1 MTEVLLRRR
10 TVVTLAGAMA
20 AVASAHALAP
30 TKHLAEALG
39 PLDLQADVP
48 RQFGRWVMDE
58 RTVVSVV
65 NPQQEELLKQLYSQV
80 LERVYVN
87 KDDGYR
93 IMLTIAYGGDQRE
106 GLAAHYPEACYAA
119 QGFRIGTSTPAE
131 IEIDG
136 NHIPIRQLETVLANE
151 RFEPITYWVMV
162 GEVAVRGG
170 IRKKLAD
177 LYYTSR
183 GYIPDGLLF
192 RVSSIDRN
200 TPVAFERQAEFIKAI
215 LAAMSPAVQP
225 RLAGTSLKESS

>member
-39 PLDLQADVP
+39 PLDLQAAVP

-58 RTVVSVV
+58 RTVVSVI

-119 QGFRIGTSTPAE
+119 QGFKIQSSVQDS
-131 IEIDG
+131 ISI
-136 NHIPIRQLETVLANE
+136 NQSLIPVTKLETSLANQ
-151 RFEPITYWVMV
+151 RFEPITYWIMV
-162 GEVAVRGG
+162 GEVSSRGG
-170 IRKKLAD
+170 VRKKLAD

-192 RVSSIDRN
+192 RVSSIDPASPN
-200 TPVAFERQAEFIKAI
+200 AFERQAESIKEIIPA
-215 LAAMSPAVQP
+215 LSMSSRR
-225 RLAGTSLKESS
+225 RLTGIES

>member
-39 PLDLQADVP
+39 PLDLQAAVP

-119 QGFRIGTSTPAE
+119 QGFKIQSSVQDS
-131 IEIDG
+131 ISI
-136 NHIPIRQLETVLANE
+136 NQSLIPVTRLETSLANQ
-151 RFEPITYWVMV
+151 RFEPITYWIMV
-162 GEVAVRGG
+162 GEVSSRGG
-170 IRKKLAD
+170 VRKKLAD

-192 RVSSIDRN
+192 RVSSIDPASPN
-200 TPVAFERQAEFIKAI
+200 AFERQAEFIKEI
-215 LAAMSPAVQP
+215 VPALRMTSRR
-225 RLAGTSLKESS
+225 RLSGVES

>member
-1 MTEVLLRRR
+1 MSEVLLRRR
-10 TVVTLAGAMA
+10 TVVTLVGAMA

-30 TKHLAEALG
+30 TKHLAETLG

-119 QGFRIGTSTPAE
+119 QGFKIQSSQQDS
-131 IEIDG
+131 ISL
-136 NHIPIRQLETVLANE
+136 NQSHIPVTKLETSLANQ
-151 RFEPITYWVMV
+151 RFEPITYWIMV
-162 GEVAVRGG
+162 GEVSSRGG
-170 IRKKLAD
+170 VRKKLAD

-192 RVSSIDRN
+192 RVSSIDPASPN
-200 TPVAFERQAEFIKAI
+200 AFARQAEFIKEI
-215 LAAMSPAVQP
+215 IPAFSVASRR
-225 RLAGTSLKESS
+225 RLTGIEGA

>member
-119 QGFRIGTSTPAE
+119 QGFKIQSSVQDS
-131 IEIDG
+131 ISI
-136 NHIPIRQLETVLANE
+136 NQSLIPVTRLETSLANQ
-151 RFEPITYWVMV
+151 RFEPITYWIMV
-162 GEVAVRGG
+162 GEVSSRGG
-170 IRKKLAD
+170 VRKKLAD

-192 RVSSIDRN
+192 RVSSIDPASPN
-200 TPVAFERQAEFIKAI
+200 AFERQAEFIKEI
-215 LAAMSPAVQP
+215 VPALRMTSRR
-225 RLAGTSLKESS
+225 RLSGVES

>member
-119 QGFRIGTSTPAE
+119 QGFKIQSSVQDS
-131 IEIDG
+131 ISI
-136 NHIPIRQLETVLANE
+136 NQSLIPVTKLETSLANQ
-151 RFEPITYWVMV
+151 RFEPITYWIMV
-162 GEVAVRGG
+162 GEVSSRGG
-170 IRKKLAD
+170 VRKKLAD

-192 RVSSIDRN
+192 RVSSIDPASPN
-200 TPVAFERQAEFIKAI
+200 AFERQAEFIKEI
-215 LAAMSPAVQP
+215 VPALRMTSRR
-225 RLAGTSLKESS
+225 RLSGVES

>member
-1 MTEVLLRRR
+1 MTEALLRRR

-119 QGFRIGTSTPAE
+119 QGFKIQSSVQDS
-131 IEIDG
+131 ISI
-136 NHIPIRQLETVLANE
+136 NQSLIPVTRLETSLANQ
-151 RFEPITYWVMV
+151 RFEPITYWIMV
-162 GEVAVRGG
+162 GEVSSRGG
-170 IRKKLAD
+170 VRKKLAD

-192 RVSSIDRN
+192 RVSSID
-200 TPVAFERQAEFIKAI
+200 PASPSAFERQAEFIKEIIPA
-215 LAAMSPAVQP
+215 LNMSSRR
-225 RLAGTSLKESS
+225 RLTGIES

>member
-1 MTEVLLRRR
+1 MSEVLLRRR
-10 TVVTLAGAMA
+10 TVVTLVGAMA

-48 RQFGRWVMDE
+48 RQFGRWVMEE
-58 RTVVSVV
+58 RTVVSLV

-119 QGFRIGTSTPAE
+119 QGFKIQSSAQDSIFFNQT
-131 IEIDG
+131 
-136 NHIPIRQLETVLANE
+136 HIPVTKLETSLANQ
-151 RFEPITYWVMV
+151 RFEPITYWIMV
-162 GEVAVRGG
+162 GELSSRGG
-170 IRKKLAD
+170 VRKKLAD

-192 RVSSIDRN
+192 RVSSIDSASPN
-200 TPVAFERQAEFIKAI
+200 AFERQAEFVKEMI
-215 LAAMSPAVQP
+215 PALKTTSRR
-225 RLAGTSLKESS
+225 RLTGIET

>member
-1 MTEVLLRRR
+1 MTEALLRRR
-10 TVVTLAGAMA
+10 TVVTLAAAMA

-39 PLDLQADVP
+39 PLDLQAAVP

-119 QGFRIGTSTPAE
+119 QGFRIGTSIPSQIEVGGTE
-131 IEIDG
+131 I
-136 NHIPIRQLETVLANE
+136 PTRQLETVLANE

-162 GEVAVRGG
+162 GEVPVRGG
-170 IRKKLAD
+170 IKKKLAD
-177 LYYTSR
+177 LHYTSR
-183 GYIPDGLLF
+183 GLIPDGLLF
-192 RVSSIDRN
+192 RVSSIDRQSDA
-200 TPVAFERQAEFIKAI
+200 AFARQRDFIKD
-215 LAAMSPAVQP
+215 LVPALSSSARH
-225 RLAGTSLKESS
+225 RLSGVG

>member
-20 AVASAHALAP
+20 AVASARALAP

-119 QGFRIGTSTPAE
+119 QGFKIQSSVQ
-131 IEIDG
+131 DS
-136 NHIPIRQLETVLANE
+136 IPINQSLIPVTKLETSLANQ
-151 RFEPITYWVMV
+151 RFEPITYWIMV
-162 GEVAVRGG
+162 GEVSSRGG
-170 IRKKLAD
+170 VRKKLAD
-177 LYYTSR
+177 IYYTSR

-192 RVSSIDRN
+192 RVSSID
-200 TPVAFERQAEFIKAI
+200 PASPSAFERQAEFIKEIIPA
-215 LAAMSPAVQP
+215 LNMSSRR
-225 RLAGTSLKESS
+225 RLTGIES

>member
-87 KDDGYR
+87 KYDGYR

-119 QGFRIGTSTPAE
+119 QGFKIQSSVQDS
-131 IEIDG
+131 ISI
-136 NHIPIRQLETVLANE
+136 NQSLIPVTRLETSLANQ
-151 RFEPITYWVMV
+151 RFEPITYWIMV
-162 GEVAVRGG
+162 GEVSSRGG
-170 IRKKLAD
+170 VRKKLAD

-192 RVSSIDRN
+192 RVSSIDPASPN
-200 TPVAFERQAEFIKAI
+200 AFERQAEFIKEI
-215 LAAMSPAVQP
+215 VPALRMTSRR
-225 RLAGTSLKESS
+225 RLSGVES